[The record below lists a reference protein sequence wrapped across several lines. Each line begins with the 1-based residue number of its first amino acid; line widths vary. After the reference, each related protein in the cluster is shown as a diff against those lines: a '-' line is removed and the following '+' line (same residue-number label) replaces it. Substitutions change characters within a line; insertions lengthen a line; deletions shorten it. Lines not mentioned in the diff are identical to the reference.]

1 MRYPSISL
9 FVVCCVVFP
18 GAADALAADE
28 GKTELGGRITPNSD
42 RIQPCKAAP
51 RYWQY
56 KGKPVLLLGGS
67 KGDNLFQIPDLREH
81 LDLLA
86 SVGGNYIRNTM
97 SDRDDGDVYPFHQL
111 ENGKYDLSQWNEEYW
126 RRFETMLRLTHQRD
140 IIVQIEVWDRF
151 DYTDSRGWNNWKPH
165 PYNPA
170 NNINYSTTESGLATT
185 YRKHHPGADK
195 QPFFHTIP
203 KMRENTV
210 VRRYQEAFV
219 DKMLSHSLPYGNV
232 LYCMNNETS
241 TPPIWGQYWMA
252 YIRRRAAEVGVE
264 VYVTDMFDRG
274 WELDTEAKCLMAF
287 DAPELYTFL
296 DISQNNA
303 CKNTVEKHWKNI
315 LFAYDRTK
323 GHPRPLNNVKVYG
336 ADEWPPKSNYHKRA
350 YRRWGTQSGV
360 RSFVMNVLGGCA
372 SSRFHRNKSN
382 GLGLTEPAQAAI
394 KAVCK
399 LESLVHLWVVRPA
412 HSLLL
417 NREPER
423 AFLAAKRGEK
433 YVVFLPEGG
442 SARVDL
448 KGCQGSFQVHWIDV
462 TTGEWDKKDEV
473 RGNAVVAITSPDSGP
488 WLAAMSRR

>member
-1 MRYPSISL
+1 MRCSVLAVS
-9 FVVCCVVFP
+9 VVCSGLFATSATIHAETRM
-18 GAADALAADE
+18 G
-28 GKTELGGRITPNSD
+28 ND
-42 RIQPCKAAP
+42 RIRPYKANP

-67 KGDNLFQIPDLREH
+67 KDDNLFQVPDLREH

-97 SDRDDGDVYPFHQL
+97 SDRDEGDVYPFRQL
-111 ENGKYDLSQWNEEYW
+111 TTGKYDLDQWNEEYW
-126 RRFETMLRLTHQRD
+126 RRFEAMLKLTHERD

-151 DYTDSRGWNNWKPH
+151 DYTDGRGWKNWKPH

-170 NNINYSTTESGLATT
+170 NNINYSTAESGLATT
-185 YRKHHPGADK
+185 YPEHHPGADK

-203 KMRENTV
+203 AMRDNTV

-219 DKMLSHSLPYGNV
+219 DKMLSCSLPYGNV

-252 YIRRRAAEVGVE
+252 YIRNRAAEAGVE
-264 VYVTDMFDRG
+264 VYVTDMFDKG
-274 WELDTEAKCLMAF
+274 WNLDTEAKCLMAF

-303 CKNTVEKHWKNI
+303 CKNTVEKHWQNI
-315 LFAYDRTK
+315 LFAYDRTRK
-323 GHPRPLNNVKVYG
+323 HPRPINNVKVYG
-336 ADEWPPKSNYHKRA
+336 ADEWPPKSNYHKRV

-394 KAVCK
+394 KAVRK
-399 LESLVHLWVVRPA
+399 LESLVEMWDMRPDL
-412 HSLLL
+412 SLLVD
-417 NREPER
+417 REPEK
-423 AFLAAKRGEK
+423 AFLTAKPGEE
-433 YVVFLPEGG
+433 YALFLPEGG
-442 SARVDL
+442 SARMNL
-448 KGCQGSFQVHWIDV
+448 NGCQGTFQTQWIDV
-462 TTGEWDKKDEV
+462 SKGEWGKKDEV
-473 RGNAVVAITSPDSGP
+473 QGNAVVTITSPGNRP
-488 WLAAMSRR
+488 CLAAVSRR